1 MDSMDDDDDSNDA
14 NSPNTK
20 ILTTKTISEWC
31 QLVSKEP
38 KSPAL
43 RNLLN
48 AFRAACRYGVHSDSP
63 SMQRFR
69 STRVF
74 YQIISFV
81 LSESDNIFRALL
93 EISDDANKGQIMN
106 LRNSKKW
113 QPVDPLLKSYL
124 RSSLDLLS
132 QLTDNKIL
140 SFVLTR
146 LRASAVVFS
155 TYPSTSVKLL
165 KVLWPFDDV
174 TC

>member
-1 MDSMDDDDDSNDA
+1 MDSMDDDDVSNDG

-20 ILTTKTISEWC
+20 MLTSKTISDWC

-48 AFRAACRYGVHSDSP
+48 AFRDACQYGVHSDRS
-63 SMQRFR
+63 SMQRFQ

-74 YQIISFV
+74 YQIITFV
-81 LSESDNIFRALL
+81 LSESDNVFRALL

-106 LRNSKKW
+106 LKNSKKW
-113 QPVDPLLKSYL
+113 QTVDPLLKSYL
-124 RSSLDLLS
+124 RNSLELLS

-140 SFVLTR
+140 AFVLTR
-146 LRASAVVFS
+146 LRASVVLFS
-155 TYPSTSVKLL
+155 AYPSTSSRLL
-165 KVLWPFDDV
+165 KVL
-174 TC
+174 